1 MSNAKKKR
9 RTVFIKR
16 GFQMRF
22 IYWVIGLL
30 AVCCLCS
37 AAVLYPLI
45 SSELSSG
52 LTSGHLDVGGIKG
65 NLLLA
70 ILVGNGLAIIV
81 AALAAIVVVLYIS
94 HKIAGPLYRF
104 EGICK
109 EIGSGNLNVSTG
121 LRSMDQLEGL
131 SEAFGEM
138 LNQLRNRRNDQH
150 TRIETARRELSALPN
165 ELSDQSASKR
175 IVESVNSQLASLSEE
190 IEESAKP

>member
-1 MSNAKKKR
+1 MTNTKTKR

-22 IYWVIGLL
+22 VYWVIGLL

-37 AAVLYPLI
+37 AAVLYPLM

-81 AALAAIVVVLYIS
+81 ATLAATIVVLYIS

-104 EGICK
+104 EVICK
-109 EIGSGNLNVSTG
+109 EIGRGNLNVSTG

-138 LNQLRNRRNDQH
+138 LTQLRKRRKDQH
-150 TRIETARRELSALPN
+150 TRMETVRRVLSELPN
-165 ELSDQSASKR
+165 ELSDLSASKK
-175 IVESVNSQLASLSEE
+175 IVESVNSQLALLSGEMEE
-190 IEESAKP
+190 

>member
-81 AALAAIVVVLYIS
+81 AALAATVVVLYIS

-104 EGICK
+104 ESICK

-121 LRSMDQLEGL
+121 LRSTDQLEGL

-138 LNQLRNRRNDQH
+138 LNQLRNRRKDQH

>member
-9 RTVFIKR
+9 RTIFIKR

-45 SSELSSG
+45 SSELNSG

-81 AALAAIVVVLYIS
+81 AALAATVVVLYIS

-138 LNQLRNRRNDQH
+138 LAQLRKRRKEQH
-150 TRIETARRELSALPN
+150 THIETARRELSALPN
-165 ELSDQSASKR
+165 KLSDPSASKK
-175 IVESVNSQLASLSEE
+175 IVESVNSRLALLSGEME
-190 IEESAKP
+190 VSAKP